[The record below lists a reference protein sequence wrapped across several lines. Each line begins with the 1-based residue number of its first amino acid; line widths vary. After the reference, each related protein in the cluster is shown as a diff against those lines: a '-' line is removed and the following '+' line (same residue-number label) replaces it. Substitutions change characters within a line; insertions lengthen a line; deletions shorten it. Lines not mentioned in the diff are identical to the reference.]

1 MGNHE
6 KFVDAIYTLESN
18 ADFIY
23 DGLIKNENDFNN
35 INWVIDKDEND
46 NAITTNTCPYASVT
60 WAKIKAEMNKL

>member
-23 DGLIKNENDFNN
+23 DGLIENENDFNN
-35 INWVIDKDEND
+35 INWVTGKDEND
-46 NAITTNTCPYASVT
+46 NAITTNTCPYETVT
-60 WAKIKAEMNKL
+60 WTKVKAEMDKL